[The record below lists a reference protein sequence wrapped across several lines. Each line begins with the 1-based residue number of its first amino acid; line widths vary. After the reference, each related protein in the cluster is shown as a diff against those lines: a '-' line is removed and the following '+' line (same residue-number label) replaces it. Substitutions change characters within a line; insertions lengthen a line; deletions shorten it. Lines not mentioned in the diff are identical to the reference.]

1 MFNLQ
6 NSEFEFRILESDA
19 ATIVYRMD
27 KQQGLTI
34 QHRELY
40 SISSDKP

>member
-6 NSEFEFRILESDA
+6 NSEFEFRILENDA

-34 QHRELY
+34 QQRELY